1 MTERTKRGWIERA
14 LETCMFQSRWLMA
27 PIYLGLILTLPML
40 LGLFVRDLLELLPK
54 LLLPTP
60 EEIILGV
67 LTLIELSLV
76 ANLVIIM
83 VFSGYENFVSKI
95 DTGDSEDRPSWMGH
109 LDFSGLKMKL
119 IGSIVAISIITL
131 LRAFMVASQA
141 NGPIDTLRLRW
152 LLLLHLSFLVSGCL
166 FAAMDW
172 VACRAN
178 VTVPGKDR

>member
-1 MTERTKRGWIERA
+1 MTERTQRGWIERA

-27 PIYLGLILTLPML
+27 PFYLGLILTLPL
-40 LGLFVRDLLELLPK
+40 LLAAFARDFLHLAPK
-54 LLLPTP
+54 LMAPPP

-76 ANLVIIM
+76 ANLVIII

-95 DTGDSEDRPSWMGH
+95 DTGDSEDRPSWMGR

-119 IGSIVAISIITL
+119 IGSIVAISIISL
-131 LRAFMVASQA
+131 LRAFMVASQEGGA
-141 NGPIDTLRLRW
+141 IDTVRLRW
-152 LLLLHLSFLVSGCL
+152 LLLLHLSFLISGCL
-166 FAAMDW
+166 FAVMDW

-178 VTVPGKDR
+178 VRPPRA